1 MPRTR
6 SLAWSQ
12 LKVGIIAVAA
22 VVLASML
29 VFAVGGESGLFTS
42 RYHLKTRFSNVTG
55 LKSGAVVRL
64 AGVEIGQVEDV
75 QFADTGAEVEL
86 VLRLRDEYRDKITDQ
101 SRAQIG
107 SVSLLGEGAVDIS
120 AAPQGRPLGDW
131 EYITSA
137 RTPGQIADVAE
148 NASQT
153 LEQAGALI
161 GDIREGKGTV
171 GKLFT
176 DDALYRDIAGFVA
189 SADAV
194 VNAVNQGRGPLGRLV
209 NDRESADAL
218 ARSLQN
224 LATVTD
230 RLSRGEGS
238 LGRLLQDDELARRLT
253 ATTANLEALTNKL
266 TTGEGTAARLVNDPA
281 LYERLDAVTA
291 RLDELVTG
299 LNAGRGTAGKL
310 LHDEALY
317 DNLTTAAGE
326 LRALLADVRQ
336 DPRKFLNVRVSIF

>member
-12 LKVGIIAVAA
+12 LKVGIIAVIA

-42 RYHLKTRFSNVTG
+42 RYHLKTRFGNVTG

-75 QFADTGAEVEL
+75 QFAANGAEVDL
-86 VLRLRDEYRDKITDQ
+86 VLRLRDEHRDKITDQ

-120 AAPQGRPLGDW
+120 AAPQGQPLDDW
-131 EYITSA
+131 AYIPSE

-153 LEQAGALI
+153 LAQANALI
-161 GDIREGKGTV
+161 GDIRQGKGTV
-171 GKLFT
+171 GRLFT

-194 VNAVNQGRGPLGRLV
+194 VDAVNRGRGPLGRLI
-209 NDRESADAL
+209 NDPASAEAL
-218 ARSLQN
+218 ERSLRN
-224 LATVTD
+224 LAAVTD
-230 RLSRGEGS
+230 GIARGEGT
-238 LGRLLQDDELARRLT
+238 LGRLLQDDQLARSLT
-253 ATTANLEALTNKL
+253 TTTANLEALTAKL
-266 TTGEGTAARLVNDPA
+266 TEGEGTAARLINDPA
-281 LYERLDAVTA
+281 LYERLDAVTT
-291 RLDELVTG
+291 RLDALVTG
-299 LNAGRGTAGKL
+299 LNAGEGTAGKL
-310 LHDEALY
+310 LHDQALY
-317 DNLTTAAGE
+317 DNMTTAASE

-336 DPRKFLNVRVSIF
+336 DPKKFLNVRVSIF